1 MIDLIIILSVIT
13 LIAHD
18 LNTPITREIFSC
30 FKNGIHI
37 SKDTDGPKLKEQ
49 KSIYHENPSQ
59 KKKIW
64 RCFINIKINLRTK
77 KMIGDKQRDSIMK
90 KRINISREHNN
101 LKCKW
106 TLQQSFK
113 MHEIKT
119 NRPKKK
125 KQKNPKL

>member
-1 MIDLIIILSVIT
+1 MIDLITILSVIT
-13 LIAHD
+13 LIAQD
-18 LNTPITREIFSC
+18 LNTRITREILSC
-30 FKNGIHI
+30 FKNAIHT
-37 SKDTDGPKLKEQ
+37 SKDTDGQKLKEQ
-49 KSIYHENPSQ
+49 KSIYHEKPSQ
-59 KKKIW
+59 EKKIW

-90 KRINISREHNN
+90 KRINISRGHN

-119 NRPKKK
+119 NRAKRK
-125 KQKNPKL
+125 KQKNQKL